1 MCVCVWEREGERQR
15 QRQNGRD
22 RDEEEEDKIMLK
34 ALNFTGKKSYS
45 ADSFSMAK
53 KKKMQVSHMCLK
65 V

>member
-1 MCVCVWEREGERQR
+1 
-15 QRQNGRD
+15 
-22 RDEEEEDKIMLK
+22 MLK

-53 KKKMQVSHMCLK
+53 KKKIQISHISLE